1 MKVLSENNIIRNTV
15 LNVTASFLKQ
25 ESKIN
30 EKLDGVLEKK
40 FEKVEFNEAKYAELL
55 KFNILFYKTLARNT
69 EPLIG
74 KWIVDKYIPEI
85 DELEKDLEL
94 TTAKCRK
101 YVNKAMKEGLDSLK
115 ANDLN
120 SFLAYDKMELSER
133 RRRLEKDYKV
143 LNLYKD
149 LLNISLRKI
158 SLEKKECGDL
168 FLKNQADAKRELKRE
183 IIFCVNKILAS
194 NKDVVPNNVEE
205 NNEQDKVEIK
215 ATEIEDLQLGKD
227 NSENDMLL
235 NEIKNSKVK
244 HESKSNDIES
254 KFTDKLNSLNNES
267 ISQTIHNEYKKLC
280 GLEELHSVEGYGFG
294 KEIIKDFACATVV
307 LEFLKRRNRDLIEG
321 AMRLTIIGEFGP
333 ENFKEF
339 VDYVIKNKTEISEDT
354 WNKAQNLIK
363 DNYSELENHEIAS
376 KRTRRNKDID
386 IEEYIYMI
394 KNADKD
400 ICFRSSISIEDD
412 AEEGTKEEVDSNNQD
427 IGDVVE
433 DKDTTDKEYD
443 SNKEDIIEPENKKS
457 KKKAKLFGF
466 IKKDNEEAEQEEE
479 NLNDISPD
487 IILDKPVENHQVK
500 SEEIEQNELKEIKQ
514 EEPSQH
520 IEEERSV
527 KIEKPINNNLDE
539 KVSSNNESKLE
550 KESKNLEDKKAKEIK
565 EEKLENEKSVVI
577 PIKKKENSNKKSK
590 NSSKDKY
597 RENKK
602 EMKNYVSDKED
613 SLDDEEVVSKKSRL
627 KETII
632 AVVIV
637 VIVGVGYFITVG
649 NNKKNDKENIP
660 KSSTQQQANNKLTE
674 EEKKAQAEKEKKEA
688 EEKAKAEKEKKEAE
702 EKAKAEKEA
711 QEKAQAEKKAKEMEA
726 YKDGKGVYYTVYAGS
741 LKVEKTAK
749 ETAKEYEAKG
759 ISSTIIQENGYYKI
773 KIGDY
778 SQYGEAQEKCN
789 ELAKKSIDTYIAM
802 YDKYYDYK
810 LEELKESAPSLS
822 AEELKQKYE
831 DLRSELKNKSGY
843 REYVKHL
850 DKLYEEIVEG
860 A

>member
-1 MKVLSENNIIRNTV
+1 MSENNIIRNTV

-101 YVNKAMKEGLDSLK
+101 YVNKAMKDGLDSLK

-205 NNEQDKVEIK
+205 NNEQDRVEIK
-215 ATEIEDLQLGKD
+215 AAEIEDLQLGKD

-254 KFTDKLNSLNNES
+254 KFIDKLNSLNNES

-339 VDYVIKNKTEISEDT
+339 MDYVIKNKTEISEDT
-354 WNKAQNLIK
+354 WNKGHSLIK

-412 AEEGTKEEVDSNNQD
+412 AEEETKEEVDSNSQD

-433 DKDTTDKEYD
+433 DKDITDKESD

-466 IKKDNEEAEQEEE
+466 IKKDNEEVEQEEE
-479 NLNDISPD
+479 NLNDIFPD

-514 EEPSQH
+514 EETSQH

-550 KESKNLEDKKAKEIK
+550 KESKNLEDKKAKETKEEKEIK

-597 RENKK
+597 IENKK
-602 EMKNYVSDKED
+602 EINNYISSKED

-637 VIVGVGYFITVG
+637 AIVGVGYFITVG
-649 NNKKNDKENIP
+649 NNKKNDKEDIP

-674 EEKKAQAEKEKKEA
+674 EEKKAQ
-688 EEKAKAEKEKKEAE
+688 AEKEKKEAE

>member
-1 MKVLSENNIIRNTV
+1 
-15 LNVTASFLKQ
+15 
-25 ESKIN
+25 
-30 EKLDGVLEKK
+30 
-40 FEKVEFNEAKYAELL
+40 
-55 KFNILFYKTLARNT
+55 
-69 EPLIG
+69 
-74 KWIVDKYIPEI
+74 
-85 DELEKDLEL
+85 
-94 TTAKCRK
+94 
-101 YVNKAMKEGLDSLK
+101 
-115 ANDLN
+115 
-120 SFLAYDKMELSER
+120 
-133 RRRLEKDYKV
+133 
-143 LNLYKD
+143 
-149 LLNISLRKI
+149 
-158 SLEKKECGDL
+158 
-168 FLKNQADAKRELKRE
+168 
-183 IIFCVNKILAS
+183 
-194 NKDVVPNNVEE
+194 
-205 NNEQDKVEIK
+205 
-215 ATEIEDLQLGKD
+215 
-227 NSENDMLL
+227 
-235 NEIKNSKVK
+235 
-244 HESKSNDIES
+244 
-254 KFTDKLNSLNNES
+254 
-267 ISQTIHNEYKKLC
+267 LC
-280 GLEELHSVEGYGFG
+280 GLEELHSVEGYGFD

-354 WNKAQNLIK
+354 WNKAYNLIK
-363 DNYSELENHEIAS
+363 DDYSELENHEIAL
-376 KRTRRNKDID
+376 KRTRKNKDID

-412 AEEGTKEEVDSNNQD
+412 VEEETKEEVASNNQD
-427 IGDVVE
+427 IDNFVE
-433 DKDTTDKEYD
+433 DKDITDKEYD
-443 SNKEDIIEPENKKS
+443 SNKEDIIESENKKS

-466 IKKDNEEAEQEEE
+466 IKKDNEEVEQEEE
-479 NLNDISPD
+479 NLNGISSD
-487 IILDKPVENHQVK
+487 VILDEPIENNRVK

-539 KVSSNNESKLE
+539 KVSLNNESKLE
-550 KESKNLEDKKAKEIK
+550 KESRNLEDEKVK

-577 PIKKKENSNKKSK
+577 PINKKENSNKKSK
-590 NSSKDKY
+590 NSSKDKS
-597 RENKK
+597 REHRKDA
-602 EMKNYVSDKED
+602 KNYVSDKED
-613 SLDDEEVVSKKSRL
+613 SLDDEDVVSKKNRL

-649 NNKKNDKENIP
+649 NNKKNDKEDIP

-688 EEKAKAEKEKKEAE
+688 EEKAKAEKE
-702 EKAKAEKEA
+702 A

-726 YKDGKGVYYTVYAGS
+726 YKDGKGIYYTVYAGS

>member
-120 SFLAYDKMELSER
+120 SFLAYDKMELSEK

-194 NKDVVPNNVEE
+194 NKDVVSNNVEG
-205 NNEQDKVEIK
+205 NNEQDRLEIK

-244 HESKSNDIES
+244 HESKLSDVDS
-254 KFTDKLNSLNNES
+254 KFIDKLNSLNNES

-280 GLEELHSVEGYGFG
+280 GLEELHSVEGYGFD

-354 WNKAQNLIK
+354 WNKAYNLIK
-363 DNYSELENHEIAS
+363 DDYSELENHEIAL
-376 KRTRRNKDID
+376 KRTRKNKDID

-412 AEEGTKEEVDSNNQD
+412 VEEETKEEVASNNQD
-427 IGDVVE
+427 IDNFVE
-433 DKDTTDKEYD
+433 DKDITDKEYD
-443 SNKEDIIEPENKKS
+443 SNKEDIIESENKKS

-466 IKKDNEEAEQEEE
+466 IKKDNEEVEQEEE
-479 NLNDISPD
+479 NLNGISSD
-487 IILDKPVENHQVK
+487 VILDEPIENNRVK

-539 KVSSNNESKLE
+539 KVSLNNESKLE
-550 KESKNLEDKKAKEIK
+550 KESRNLEDEKVK

-577 PIKKKENSNKKSK
+577 PINKKENSNKKSK
-590 NSSKDKY
+590 NSSKDKS
-597 RENKK
+597 REHRKDA
-602 EMKNYVSDKED
+602 KNYVSDKED
-613 SLDDEEVVSKKSRL
+613 SLDDEDVVSKKNRL

-649 NNKKNDKENIP
+649 NNKKNDKEDIP

-674 EEKKAQAEKEKKEA
+674 EEKKAQAEK
-688 EEKAKAEKEKKEAE
+688 
-702 EKAKAEKEA
+702 
-711 QEKAQAEKKAKEMEA
+711 KAKEMEA
-726 YKDGKGVYYTVYAGS
+726 YKDGKGIYYTVYAGS

>member
-1 MKVLSENNIIRNTV
+1 MSENNIIRNTV

-30 EKLDGVLEKK
+30 EKLEGVLEKK

-101 YVNKAMKEGLDSLK
+101 YVNKAMKDGLDCLK
-115 ANDLN
+115 ANDLS
-120 SFLAYDKMELSER
+120 SFLAYDKMDLSER

-149 LLNISLRKI
+149 LLNITLRKI
-158 SLEKKECGDL
+158 SLEKKDCASL

-194 NKDVVPNNVEE
+194 SKEVVPKNIEE
-205 NNEQDKVEIK
+205 SSEQSSEDIK

-227 NSENDMLL
+227 NSENDVLL
-235 NEIKNSKVK
+235 NSVK
-244 HESKSNDIES
+244 KSELGKEPQINDVEA
-254 KFTDKLNSLNNES
+254 KFMDKLNSLNDES
-267 ISQTIHNEYKKLC
+267 ISQTVYNEYKKLC
-280 GLEELHSVEGYGFG
+280 GLEELPYVEGYGFG
-294 KEIIKDFACATVV
+294 REVIKDFVCATVA

-321 AMRLTIIGEFGP
+321 AMRLTIIGEFGA

-339 VDYVIKNKTEISEDT
+339 IDYVIKNKTEISENV
-354 WNKAQNLIK
+354 WEEAHVVLK
-363 DNYSELENHEIAS
+363 DKSSELENHDIVS
-376 KRTRRNKDID
+376 KRARKNKDID

-400 ICFRSSISIEDD
+400 VCFRSSISIEED
-412 AEEGTKEEVDSNNQD
+412 TKEEDAKE
-427 IGDVVE
+427 DVINKNDNIENVLE
-433 DKDTTDKEYD
+433 
-443 SNKEDIIEPENKKS
+443 NKENIEKEHDVNEEEIIESENKKS
-457 KKKAKLFGF
+457 RKKDKLFGF
-466 IKKDNEEAEQEEE
+466 MKKESKKEDVVEVTEKEEISLGNTSDAVTDEPNEFIKDNIE
-479 NLNDISPD
+479 NL
-487 IILDKPVENHQVK
+487 
-500 SEEIEQNELKEIKQ
+500 EEVNQSL
-514 EEPSQH
+514 
-520 IEEERSV
+520 EEERSI
-527 KIEKPINNNLDE
+527 KIEKPINNNELD
-539 KVSSNNESKLE
+539 KKLSASNEPKSE
-550 KESKNLEDKKAKEIK
+550 KESKGLGDEISKEA
-565 EEKLENEKSVVI
+565 EEKKVESEKSVVI
-577 PIKKKENSNKKSK
+577 PINKKEKNSKKSK
-590 NSSKDKY
+590 HSPKSNSK
-597 RENKK
+597 EKK
-602 EMKNYVSDKED
+602 TEIKNYESNEED
-613 SLDDEEVVSKKSRL
+613 FIDDEEVGSKKSRL

-632 AVVIV
+632 AIVIV
-637 VIVGVGYFITVG
+637 AIVGVGYFITVG
-649 NNKKNDKENIP
+649 NNKKNDKDSTP
-660 KSSTQQQANNKLTE
+660 QKASTQQQANNKQTE
-674 EEKKAQAEKEKKEA
+674 EEK
-688 EEKAKAEKEKKEAE
+688 KAKAEKEKKEAE
-702 EKAKAEKEA
+702 DKAKAEEKE
-711 QEKAQAEKKAKEMEA
+711 KAEKKAKEMEA

-741 LKVEKTAK
+741 LKVEATAK

-759 ISSTIIQENGYYKI
+759 ISSTIVQENGYYKV

-778 SQYGEAQEKCN
+778 SEYGEAQEKCN

-810 LEELKESAPSLS
+810 LEDLKESAPSLS
-822 AEELKQKYE
+822 AEELRQKYE
-831 DLRSELKNKSGY
+831 DLRSELRNKSGY

>member
-101 YVNKAMKEGLDSLK
+101 YVNKAMKDGLDSLK

-205 NNEQDKVEIK
+205 NNEQDRVEIK
-215 ATEIEDLQLGKD
+215 AAEIEDLQLGKD

-254 KFTDKLNSLNNES
+254 KFIDKLNSLNNES

-339 VDYVIKNKTEISEDT
+339 MDYVIKNKTEISEDT
-354 WNKAQNLIK
+354 WNKGHSLIK

-412 AEEGTKEEVDSNNQD
+412 AEEETKEEVDSNSQD

-433 DKDTTDKEYD
+433 DKDITDKEYD

-466 IKKDNEEAEQEEE
+466 IKKDNEEVEQEEE

-514 EEPSQH
+514 EETSQH

-550 KESKNLEDKKAKEIK
+550 KESKNLEDKKAKETKEEKEIK

-577 PIKKKENSNKKSK
+577 PIKKKSK

-597 RENKK
+597 IENKK
-602 EMKNYVSDKED
+602 EINNYISDKED

-637 VIVGVGYFITVG
+637 AIVGVGYFITVG
-649 NNKKNDKENIP
+649 NNKKNDKEDIP

-674 EEKKAQAEKEKKEA
+674 EEKKAQ
-688 EEKAKAEKEKKEAE
+688 AEKEKKEAE

>member
-101 YVNKAMKEGLDSLK
+101 YVNKAMKDGLDSLK

-205 NNEQDKVEIK
+205 NNEQDRVEIK
-215 ATEIEDLQLGKD
+215 AAEIEDLQLGKD

-254 KFTDKLNSLNNES
+254 KFIDKLNSLNNES

-339 VDYVIKNKTEISEDT
+339 MDYVIKNKTEISEDT
-354 WNKAQNLIK
+354 WNKGHSLIK

-412 AEEGTKEEVDSNNQD
+412 AEEETKEEVDSNSQD

-433 DKDTTDKEYD
+433 DKDITDKEYD

-466 IKKDNEEAEQEEE
+466 IKKDNEEVEQEEE
-479 NLNDISPD
+479 NLNDIFPD

-514 EEPSQH
+514 EETSQH

-550 KESKNLEDKKAKEIK
+550 KESKNLEDKKAKETKEIK

-597 RENKK
+597 IENKK
-602 EMKNYVSDKED
+602 EINNYISSKED

-637 VIVGVGYFITVG
+637 AIVGVGYFITVG
-649 NNKKNDKENIP
+649 NNKKNDKEDIP

-674 EEKKAQAEKEKKEA
+674 EEKKAQ
-688 EEKAKAEKEKKEAE
+688 AEKEKKEAE

>member
-1 MKVLSENNIIRNTV
+1 MSENNIIRNTV

-120 SFLAYDKMELSER
+120 SFLAYDKMELSEK

-194 NKDVVPNNVEE
+194 NKDVVSNNVEG
-205 NNEQDKVEIK
+205 NNEQDRLEIK

-244 HESKSNDIES
+244 HESKLSDVDS
-254 KFTDKLNSLNNES
+254 KFIDKLNSLNNES

-280 GLEELHSVEGYGFG
+280 GLEELHSVEGYGFD

-354 WNKAQNLIK
+354 WNKAYNLIK
-363 DNYSELENHEIAS
+363 DDYSELENHEIAL
-376 KRTRRNKDID
+376 KRTRKNKDID

-412 AEEGTKEEVDSNNQD
+412 VEEETKEEVASNNQD
-427 IGDVVE
+427 IDNFVE
-433 DKDTTDKEYD
+433 DKDITDKEYD
-443 SNKEDIIEPENKKS
+443 SNKEDIIKSENKKS

-466 IKKDNEEAEQEEE
+466 IKKDNEEVEQEEE
-479 NLNDISPD
+479 NLNGISSD
-487 IILDKPVENHQVK
+487 VILDEPIENNRVK

-539 KVSSNNESKLE
+539 KVSLNNESKLE
-550 KESKNLEDKKAKEIK
+550 KESRNLEDEKVK

-577 PIKKKENSNKKSK
+577 PINKKENSNKKSK
-590 NSSKDKY
+590 NSSKDKS
-597 RENKK
+597 REHRKDA
-602 EMKNYVSDKED
+602 KNYVSDKED
-613 SLDDEEVVSKKSRL
+613 SLDDEDLVSKKNRL

-649 NNKKNDKENIP
+649 NNKKNDKEDIP

-688 EEKAKAEKEKKEAE
+688 EEKAKAEKE
-702 EKAKAEKEA
+702 A

-726 YKDGKGVYYTVYAGS
+726 YKDGKGIYYTVYAGS

>member
-1 MKVLSENNIIRNTV
+1 MSENNIIRNTV

-120 SFLAYDKMELSER
+120 SFLAYDKMELSEK

-194 NKDVVPNNVEE
+194 NKDVVSNNVEG
-205 NNEQDKVEIK
+205 NNEQDRLEIK

-244 HESKSNDIES
+244 HESKLSDVDS
-254 KFTDKLNSLNNES
+254 KFIDKLNSLNNES

-280 GLEELHSVEGYGFG
+280 GLEELHSVEGYGFD

-354 WNKAQNLIK
+354 WNKAYNLIK
-363 DNYSELENHEIAS
+363 DDYSELENHEIAL
-376 KRTRRNKDID
+376 KRTRKNKDID

-412 AEEGTKEEVDSNNQD
+412 VEEETKEEVASNNQD
-427 IGDVVE
+427 IDNFVE
-433 DKDTTDKEYD
+433 DKDITDKEYD
-443 SNKEDIIEPENKKS
+443 SNKEDIIESENKKS

-466 IKKDNEEAEQEEE
+466 IKKDNEEVEQEEE
-479 NLNDISPD
+479 NLNGISSD
-487 IILDKPVENHQVK
+487 VILDEPIENNRVK

-539 KVSSNNESKLE
+539 KVSLNNESKLE
-550 KESKNLEDKKAKEIK
+550 KESRNLEDEKVK

-577 PIKKKENSNKKSK
+577 PINKKENSNKKSK
-590 NSSKDKY
+590 NSSKDKS
-597 RENKK
+597 REHRKDA
-602 EMKNYVSDKED
+602 KNYVSDKED
-613 SLDDEEVVSKKSRL
+613 SLDDEDVVSKKNRL

-649 NNKKNDKENIP
+649 NNKKNDKEDIP

-674 EEKKAQAEKEKKEA
+674 EEKKHKLKKR
-688 EEKAKAEKEKKEAE
+688 KK
-702 EKAKAEKEA
+702 K
-711 QEKAQAEKKAKEMEA
+711 QKKKQKLKKRLKKKHKLKRKQRKWKHIKMV
-726 YKDGKGVYYTVYAGS
+726 KVYITLFMQVHLKLKKQQKKQQKNMR
-741 LKVEKTAK
+741 LKVFL
-749 ETAKEYEAKG
+749 
-759 ISSTIIQENGYYKI
+759 Q
-773 KIGDY
+773 
-778 SQYGEAQEKCN
+778 Q
-789 ELAKKSIDTYIAM
+789 
-802 YDKYYDYK
+802 
-810 LEELKESAPSLS
+810 
-822 AEELKQKYE
+822 
-831 DLRSELKNKSGY
+831 
-843 REYVKHL
+843 
-850 DKLYEEIVEG
+850 
-860 A
+860 

>member
-120 SFLAYDKMELSER
+120 SFLAYDKMELSEK

-194 NKDVVPNNVEE
+194 NKDVVSNNVEG
-205 NNEQDKVEIK
+205 NNEQDRLEIK

-244 HESKSNDIES
+244 HESKLSDVDS
-254 KFTDKLNSLNNES
+254 KFIDKLNSLNNES

-280 GLEELHSVEGYGFG
+280 GLEELHSVEGYGFD

-354 WNKAQNLIK
+354 WNKAYNLIK
-363 DNYSELENHEIAS
+363 DDYSELENHEIAL
-376 KRTRRNKDID
+376 KRTRKNKDID

-412 AEEGTKEEVDSNNQD
+412 VEEETKEEVASNNQD
-427 IGDVVE
+427 IDNFVE
-433 DKDTTDKEYD
+433 V
-443 SNKEDIIEPENKKS
+443 EDIIESEN

-466 IKKDNEEAEQEEE
+466 IKKDNEEVEQEEE
-479 NLNDISPD
+479 NLNGISSD
-487 IILDKPVENHQVK
+487 VILDEPIENNRVK

-539 KVSSNNESKLE
+539 KVSLNNESKLE
-550 KESKNLEDKKAKEIK
+550 KESRNLEDEKVK

-577 PIKKKENSNKKSK
+577 PINKKENSNKKSK
-590 NSSKDKY
+590 NSSKDKS
-597 RENKK
+597 REHRKDA
-602 EMKNYVSDKED
+602 KNYVSDKED
-613 SLDDEEVVSKKSRL
+613 SLDDEDVVSKKNRL

-649 NNKKNDKENIP
+649 NNKKNDKEDIP

-688 EEKAKAEKEKKEAE
+688 EEKAKAEKE
-702 EKAKAEKEA
+702 A

-726 YKDGKGVYYTVYAGS
+726 YKDGKGIYYTVYAGS

>member
-1 MKVLSENNIIRNTV
+1 MSENNIIRNTV

-30 EKLDGVLEKK
+30 EKLDAVLEKK

-158 SLEKKECGDL
+158 SLEKKECGNL

-194 NKDVVPNNVEE
+194 NKDVVPKSVEE
-205 NNEQDKVEIK
+205 NNEQDRVEIK

-227 NSENDMLL
+227 NSENDVLL
-235 NEIKNSKVK
+235 SEVKNSKVEQ
-244 HESKSNDIES
+244 ESKTNDIES
-254 KFTDKLNSLNNES
+254 KFMDKLNSLNNEI

-294 KEIIKDFACATVV
+294 KEVIKDFACATVA

-321 AMRLTIIGEFGP
+321 AMRLTIIGEFGA

-354 WNKAQNLIK
+354 WNEAHNLIK
-363 DNYSELENHEIAS
+363 DNHNELENHEIAS

-412 AEEGTKEEVDSNNQD
+412 VEEETNKETTSHNEN

-433 DKDTTDKEYD
+433 DKDNTDKEYNI
-443 SNKEDIIEPENKKS
+443 NKEDIIESENKKS

-466 IKKDNEEAEQEEE
+466 IKKDNLE
-479 NLNDISPD
+479 
-487 IILDKPVENHQVK
+487 
-500 SEEIEQNELKEIKQ
+500 EEIEQEENNLNNISSDVILDKTIENNQEELEEIKQ
-514 EEPSQH
+514 EEVKEVNQK

-527 KIEKPINNNLDE
+527 KIEKTINNDLDE
-539 KVSSNNESKLE
+539 KVFLDSELKPE
-550 KESKNLEDKKAKEIK
+550 KESKNLKEEIVKETK
-565 EEKLENEKSVVI
+565 EEKLKNEKSVVI
-577 PIKKKENSNKKSK
+577 PINKKEKGNKKSK
-590 NSSKDKY
+590 HSSKDKSKE
-597 RENKK
+597 RKT
-602 EMKNYVSDKED
+602 EMKNYVLDK
-613 SLDDEEVVSKKSRL
+613 DDYIDDDEVVSKKSRL

-637 VIVGVGYFITVG
+637 AIVGVGYFITVG
-649 NNKKNDKENIP
+649 NNKKNDKDVVP
-660 KSSTQQQANNKLTE
+660 KTSTQQQANNKLTE
-674 EEKKAQAEKEKKEA
+674 E
-688 EEKAKAEKEKKEAE
+688 EKKEAE

-711 QEKAQAEKKAKEMEA
+711 QEKEKAEKKAKEMEA

-759 ISSTIIQENGYYKI
+759 ISSTIIQENEYYKI

-778 SQYGEAQEKCN
+778 SQYEEAQEKCN

-810 LEELKESAPSLS
+810 LEELKESSSSLS

-843 REYVKHL
+843 REYVRHL

>member
-1 MKVLSENNIIRNTV
+1 MSENNIIRNTV

-120 SFLAYDKMELSER
+120 SFLAYDKMELSEK

-194 NKDVVPNNVEE
+194 NKDVVSNNVEG
-205 NNEQDKVEIK
+205 NNEQDRLEIK

-244 HESKSNDIES
+244 HESKLSDVDS
-254 KFTDKLNSLNNES
+254 KFIDKLNSLNNES

-280 GLEELHSVEGYGFG
+280 GLEELHSVEGYGFD

-354 WNKAQNLIK
+354 WNKAYNLIK
-363 DNYSELENHEIAS
+363 DDYSELENHEIAL
-376 KRTRRNKDID
+376 KRTRKNKDID

-412 AEEGTKEEVDSNNQD
+412 VEEETKEEVASNNQD
-427 IGDVVE
+427 IDNFVE
-433 DKDTTDKEYD
+433 DKDITDKEYD
-443 SNKEDIIEPENKKS
+443 SNKEDIIESENKKS

-466 IKKDNEEAEQEEE
+466 IKKDNEEVEQEEE
-479 NLNDISPD
+479 NLNGISSD
-487 IILDKPVENHQVK
+487 VILDEPIENNRVK

-539 KVSSNNESKLE
+539 KVSLNNESKLE
-550 KESKNLEDKKAKEIK
+550 KESRNLEDEKVK

-577 PIKKKENSNKKSK
+577 PINKKENSNKKSK
-590 NSSKDKY
+590 NSSKDKS
-597 RENKK
+597 REHRKDA
-602 EMKNYVSDKED
+602 KNYVSDKED
-613 SLDDEEVVSKKSRL
+613 SLDDEDVVSKKNRL

-649 NNKKNDKENIP
+649 NNKKNDKEDIP

-688 EEKAKAEKEKKEAE
+688 EEKAQ
-702 EKAKAEKEA
+702 AEKEA

-726 YKDGKGVYYTVYAGS
+726 YKDGKGIYYTVYAGS

>member
-1 MKVLSENNIIRNTV
+1 MSENNIIRNTV

-120 SFLAYDKMELSER
+120 SFLAYDKMELSEK

-194 NKDVVPNNVEE
+194 NKDVVSNNVEG
-205 NNEQDKVEIK
+205 NNEQDRLEIK

-244 HESKSNDIES
+244 HESKLSDVDS
-254 KFTDKLNSLNNES
+254 KFIDKLNSLNNES

-280 GLEELHSVEGYGFG
+280 GLEELHSVEGYGFD

-354 WNKAQNLIK
+354 WNKAYNLIK
-363 DNYSELENHEIAS
+363 DDYSELENHEIAL
-376 KRTRRNKDID
+376 KRTRKNKDID

-412 AEEGTKEEVDSNNQD
+412 VEEETKEEVASNNQD
-427 IGDVVE
+427 IDNFVE
-433 DKDTTDKEYD
+433 DKDITDKEYD
-443 SNKEDIIEPENKKS
+443 SNKEDIIESENKKS

-466 IKKDNEEAEQEEE
+466 IKKDNEEVEQEEE
-479 NLNDISPD
+479 NLNGISSD
-487 IILDKPVENHQVK
+487 VILDEPIENNRVK

-539 KVSSNNESKLE
+539 KVSLNNESKLE
-550 KESKNLEDKKAKEIK
+550 KESRNLEDEKVK

-577 PIKKKENSNKKSK
+577 PINKKENSNKKSK
-590 NSSKDKY
+590 NSSKDKS
-597 RENKK
+597 REHRKDA
-602 EMKNYVSDKED
+602 KNYVSDKED
-613 SLDDEEVVSKKSRL
+613 SLDDEDVVSKKNRL

-649 NNKKNDKENIP
+649 NNKKNDKEDIP

-688 EEKAKAEKEKKEAE
+688 EEKAKAEKE
-702 EKAKAEKEA
+702 A

-726 YKDGKGVYYTVYAGS
+726 YKDGKGIYYTVYAGS
-741 LKVEKTAK
+741 LKVEK
-749 ETAKEYEAKG
+749 TAKEYEAKG

>member
-1 MKVLSENNIIRNTV
+1 MSENNIIRNTV

-30 EKLDGVLEKK
+30 EKLEGVLEKK

-101 YVNKAMKEGLDSLK
+101 YVNKAMKDGLDCLK
-115 ANDLN
+115 ANDLS
-120 SFLAYDKMELSER
+120 SFLAYDKMDLSER

-149 LLNISLRKI
+149 LLNITLRKI
-158 SLEKKECGDL
+158 SLEKKDCASL

-194 NKDVVPNNVEE
+194 SKEVVPKNIEE
-205 NNEQDKVEIK
+205 SSEQSSEDIK

-227 NSENDMLL
+227 NSENDVLL
-235 NEIKNSKVK
+235 NSVK
-244 HESKSNDIES
+244 KSELGKEPQINDVEA
-254 KFTDKLNSLNNES
+254 KFMDKLNSLNDES
-267 ISQTIHNEYKKLC
+267 ISQTVYNEYKKLC
-280 GLEELHSVEGYGFG
+280 GLEELPYVEGYGFG
-294 KEIIKDFACATVV
+294 REVIKDFVCATVA

-321 AMRLTIIGEFGP
+321 AMRLTIIGEFGA

-339 VDYVIKNKTEISEDT
+339 IDYVIKNKTEISENV
-354 WNKAQNLIK
+354 WEEAHVVLK
-363 DNYSELENHEIAS
+363 DKSSELENHDIVS
-376 KRTRRNKDID
+376 KRARKNKDID

-400 ICFRSSISIEDD
+400 VCFRSSISIEED
-412 AEEGTKEEVDSNNQD
+412 TKEEDAKE
-427 IGDVVE
+427 DVINKNDNIENVLE
-433 DKDTTDKEYD
+433 
-443 SNKEDIIEPENKKS
+443 NKENIEKEHDVNEEEIIESENKKS
-457 KKKAKLFGF
+457 RKKDKLFGF
-466 IKKDNEEAEQEEE
+466 MKKESKKEDVVEVTEKEEISLGNTSDAVTDEPNESIKDNIE
-479 NLNDISPD
+479 NL
-487 IILDKPVENHQVK
+487 
-500 SEEIEQNELKEIKQ
+500 
-514 EEPSQH
+514 
-520 IEEERSV
+520 EEERSI
-527 KIEKPINNNLDE
+527 KIEKPVNNNELD
-539 KVSSNNESKLE
+539 KKLSASNEPKSE
-550 KESKNLEDKKAKEIK
+550 KESKGLGDEISKEA
-565 EEKLENEKSVVI
+565 EEKKVESEKSVVI
-577 PIKKKENSNKKSK
+577 PINKKEKNSKKSK
-590 NSSKDKY
+590 HSPKSNSK
-597 RENKK
+597 EKK
-602 EMKNYVSDKED
+602 TEIKNYESNEED
-613 SLDDEEVVSKKSRL
+613 FIDDEEVGSKKSRL

-632 AVVIV
+632 AIVIV
-637 VIVGVGYFITVG
+637 AIVGVGYFITVG
-649 NNKKNDKENIP
+649 NNKKNDKDNTPP
-660 KSSTQQQANNKLTE
+660 KASTQQQANNKQTE
-674 EEKKAQAEKEKKEA
+674 EEK
-688 EEKAKAEKEKKEAE
+688 KAKAEKEKKEAE
-702 EKAKAEKEA
+702 EKAKAEEKE
-711 QEKAQAEKKAKEMEA
+711 KAEKKAKEMEA

-741 LKVEKTAK
+741 LKVEATAK

-759 ISSTIIQENGYYKI
+759 ISSTIVQENGYYKV

-778 SQYGEAQEKCN
+778 SEYGEAQEKCN

-810 LEELKESAPSLS
+810 LEDLKESAPSLS
-822 AEELKQKYE
+822 AEELRQKYE
-831 DLRSELKNKSGY
+831 DLRSELRNKSGY

>member
-120 SFLAYDKMELSER
+120 SFLAYDKMELSEK

-194 NKDVVPNNVEE
+194 NKDVVSNNVEG
-205 NNEQDKVEIK
+205 NNEQDRLEIK

-244 HESKSNDIES
+244 HESKLSDVDS
-254 KFTDKLNSLNNES
+254 KFIDKLNSLNNES

-280 GLEELHSVEGYGFG
+280 GLEELHSVEGYGFD

-354 WNKAQNLIK
+354 WNKAYNLIK
-363 DNYSELENHEIAS
+363 DDYSELENHEIAL
-376 KRTRRNKDID
+376 KRTRKNKDID

-412 AEEGTKEEVDSNNQD
+412 VEEETKEEVASNNQD
-427 IGDVVE
+427 IDNFVE
-433 DKDTTDKEYD
+433 DKDITDKEYD
-443 SNKEDIIEPENKKS
+443 SNKEDIIESENKKS

-466 IKKDNEEAEQEEE
+466 IKKDNEEVEQEEE
-479 NLNDISPD
+479 NLNGISSD
-487 IILDKPVENHQVK
+487 VILDEPIENNRVK

-539 KVSSNNESKLE
+539 KVSLNNESKLE
-550 KESKNLEDKKAKEIK
+550 KESRNLEDEKVK

-577 PIKKKENSNKKSK
+577 PINKKENSNKKSK
-590 NSSKDKY
+590 NSSKDKS
-597 RENKK
+597 REHRKDA
-602 EMKNYVSDKED
+602 KNYVSDKED
-613 SLDDEEVVSKKSRL
+613 SLDDEDVVSKKNRL

-649 NNKKNDKENIP
+649 NNKKNDKEDIP

-688 EEKAKAEKEKKEAE
+688 E
-702 EKAKAEKEA
+702 
-711 QEKAQAEKKAKEMEA
+711 
-726 YKDGKGVYYTVYAGS
+726 
-741 LKVEKTAK
+741 
-749 ETAKEYEAKG
+749 
-759 ISSTIIQENGYYKI
+759 
-773 KIGDY
+773 
-778 SQYGEAQEKCN
+778 
-789 ELAKKSIDTYIAM
+789 
-802 YDKYYDYK
+802 
-810 LEELKESAPSLS
+810 
-822 AEELKQKYE
+822 
-831 DLRSELKNKSGY
+831 
-843 REYVKHL
+843 
-850 DKLYEEIVEG
+850 
-860 A
+860 

>member
-30 EKLDGVLEKK
+30 EKLEGVLEKK

-101 YVNKAMKEGLDSLK
+101 YVNKAMKDGLDCLK
-115 ANDLN
+115 ANDLS
-120 SFLAYDKMELSER
+120 SFLAYDKMDLSER

-149 LLNISLRKI
+149 LLNITLRKI
-158 SLEKKECGDL
+158 SLEKKDCASL

-194 NKDVVPNNVEE
+194 SKEVVPKNIEE
-205 NNEQDKVEIK
+205 SSEQSSEDIK

-227 NSENDMLL
+227 NSENDVLL
-235 NEIKNSKVK
+235 NSVK
-244 HESKSNDIES
+244 KSELGKEPQINDVEA
-254 KFTDKLNSLNNES
+254 KFMDKLNSLNDES
-267 ISQTIHNEYKKLC
+267 ISQTVYNEYKKLC
-280 GLEELHSVEGYGFG
+280 GLEELPYVEGYGFG
-294 KEIIKDFACATVV
+294 REVIKDFVCATVA

-321 AMRLTIIGEFGP
+321 AMRLTIIGEFGA

-339 VDYVIKNKTEISEDT
+339 IDYVIKNKTEISENV
-354 WNKAQNLIK
+354 WEEAHVVLK
-363 DNYSELENHEIAS
+363 DKSSELENHDIVS
-376 KRTRRNKDID
+376 KRARKNKDID

-400 ICFRSSISIEDD
+400 VCFRSSISIEED
-412 AEEGTKEEVDSNNQD
+412 TKEEDAKE
-427 IGDVVE
+427 DVINKNDNIENVLE
-433 DKDTTDKEYD
+433 
-443 SNKEDIIEPENKKS
+443 NKENIEKEHDVNEEEIIESENKKS
-457 KKKAKLFGF
+457 RKKDKLFGF
-466 IKKDNEEAEQEEE
+466 MKKESKKEDVVEVTEKEEISLGNTSDAVTDEPNEFIKDNIE
-479 NLNDISPD
+479 NL
-487 IILDKPVENHQVK
+487 
-500 SEEIEQNELKEIKQ
+500 EEVNQSL
-514 EEPSQH
+514 
-520 IEEERSV
+520 EEERSI
-527 KIEKPINNNLDE
+527 KIEKPINNNELD
-539 KVSSNNESKLE
+539 KKLSASNEPKSE
-550 KESKNLEDKKAKEIK
+550 KESKGLGDEISKEA
-565 EEKLENEKSVVI
+565 EEKKVESEKSVVI
-577 PIKKKENSNKKSK
+577 PINKKEKNSKKSK
-590 NSSKDKY
+590 HSPKSNSK
-597 RENKK
+597 EKK
-602 EMKNYVSDKED
+602 TEIKNYESNEED
-613 SLDDEEVVSKKSRL
+613 FIDDEEVGSKKSRL

-632 AVVIV
+632 AIVIV
-637 VIVGVGYFITVG
+637 AIVGVGYFITVG
-649 NNKKNDKENIP
+649 NNKKNDKDSTP
-660 KSSTQQQANNKLTE
+660 QKASTQQQANNKQTE
-674 EEKKAQAEKEKKEA
+674 EEKKAKAEKEK
-688 EEKAKAEKEKKEAE
+688 KAKAEKEKKEAE
-702 EKAKAEKEA
+702 DKAKAEEKE
-711 QEKAQAEKKAKEMEA
+711 KAEKKAKEMEA

-741 LKVEKTAK
+741 LKVEATAK

-759 ISSTIIQENGYYKI
+759 ISSTIVQENGYYKV

-778 SQYGEAQEKCN
+778 SEYGEAQEKCN

-810 LEELKESAPSLS
+810 LEDLKESAPSLS
-822 AEELKQKYE
+822 AEELRQKYE
-831 DLRSELKNKSGY
+831 DLRSELRNKSGY

>member
-30 EKLDGVLEKK
+30 EKLEGVLEKK

-101 YVNKAMKEGLDSLK
+101 YVNKAMKDGLDCLK
-115 ANDLN
+115 ANDLS
-120 SFLAYDKMELSER
+120 SFLAYDKMDLSER

-149 LLNISLRKI
+149 LLNITLRKI
-158 SLEKKECGDL
+158 SLEKKDCASL

-194 NKDVVPNNVEE
+194 SKEVVPKNIEE
-205 NNEQDKVEIK
+205 SSEQSSEDIK

-227 NSENDMLL
+227 NSENDVLL
-235 NEIKNSKVK
+235 NSVK
-244 HESKSNDIES
+244 KSELGKEPQINDVEA
-254 KFTDKLNSLNNES
+254 KFMDKLNSLNDES
-267 ISQTIHNEYKKLC
+267 ISQTVYNEYKKLC
-280 GLEELHSVEGYGFG
+280 GLEELPYVEGYGFG
-294 KEIIKDFACATVV
+294 REVIKDFVCATVA

-321 AMRLTIIGEFGP
+321 AMRLTIIGEFGA

-339 VDYVIKNKTEISEDT
+339 IDYVIKNKTEISEDV
-354 WNKAQNLIK
+354 WEEAHVVLK
-363 DNYSELENHEIAS
+363 DKSSELENHDIVS
-376 KRTRRNKDID
+376 KRTRKNKDID

-400 ICFRSSISIEDD
+400 VCFRSSISIEED
-412 AEEGTKEEVDSNNQD
+412 TKEEDAKE
-427 IGDVVE
+427 DVINKNDNIENVLE
-433 DKDTTDKEYD
+433 
-443 SNKEDIIEPENKKS
+443 NKENIEKEHDVNEEEIIESENKKS
-457 KKKAKLFGF
+457 RKKDKLFGF
-466 IKKDNEEAEQEEE
+466 MKKESKKEEVVEVTEKEEISLGNTSDAVTDEPNESIKDNIE
-479 NLNDISPD
+479 NL
-487 IILDKPVENHQVK
+487 
-500 SEEIEQNELKEIKQ
+500 EEVNQSL
-514 EEPSQH
+514 
-520 IEEERSV
+520 EEERNI
-527 KIEKPINNNLDE
+527 KIEKPINNNELD
-539 KVSSNNESKLE
+539 KKLSASNEPKSE
-550 KESKNLEDKKAKEIK
+550 KESKGLGDEISKEA
-565 EEKLENEKSVVI
+565 EEKKVESEKSVVI
-577 PIKKKENSNKKSK
+577 PINKKEKNSKKSK
-590 NSSKDKY
+590 HSPKSNSK
-597 RENKK
+597 EKK
-602 EMKNYVSDKED
+602 TEIKNYESNEED
-613 SLDDEEVVSKKSRL
+613 FIDDEEVGSKKSRL

-632 AVVIV
+632 AIVIV
-637 VIVGVGYFITVG
+637 AIVGVGYFITVG
-649 NNKKNDKENIP
+649 NNKKNDKDNTPP
-660 KSSTQQQANNKLTE
+660 KASTQQQANNKQTE
-674 EEKKAQAEKEKKEA
+674 EEK
-688 EEKAKAEKEKKEAE
+688 KAKAEKEKKEAE
-702 EKAKAEKEA
+702 EKAKAEEKE
-711 QEKAQAEKKAKEMEA
+711 KAEKKAKEMEA

-741 LKVEKTAK
+741 LKVEATAK

-759 ISSTIIQENGYYKI
+759 ISSTIVQENGYYKV

-778 SQYGEAQEKCN
+778 SEYGEAQEKCN

-810 LEELKESAPSLS
+810 LEDLKESAPSLS
-822 AEELKQKYE
+822 AEELRQKYE
-831 DLRSELKNKSGY
+831 DLRSELRNKSGY

>member
-101 YVNKAMKEGLDSLK
+101 YVNKAMKDGLDSLK

-205 NNEQDKVEIK
+205 NNEQDRVEIK
-215 ATEIEDLQLGKD
+215 AAEIEDLQLGKD

-254 KFTDKLNSLNNES
+254 KFIDKLNSLNNES

-339 VDYVIKNKTEISEDT
+339 MDYVIKNKTEISEDT
-354 WNKAQNLIK
+354 WNKGHSLIK

-412 AEEGTKEEVDSNNQD
+412 AEEETKEEVDSNSQD

-433 DKDTTDKEYD
+433 DKDITDKEYD

-466 IKKDNEEAEQEEE
+466 IKKDNEEVEQEEE

-514 EEPSQH
+514 EETSQH

-550 KESKNLEDKKAKEIK
+550 KESKNLEDKKAKETKEEKEIK

-577 PIKKKENSNKKSK
+577 PITKKENSNKKSK

-597 RENKK
+597 IENKK
-602 EMKNYVSDKED
+602 EINNYISSKED

-637 VIVGVGYFITVG
+637 AIVGVGYFITVG
-649 NNKKNDKENIP
+649 NNKKNDKEDIP

-674 EEKKAQAEKEKKEA
+674 EEKKAQ
-688 EEKAKAEKEKKEAE
+688 AEKEKKEAE

>member
-1 MKVLSENNIIRNTV
+1 M
-15 LNVTASFLKQ
+15 
-25 ESKIN
+25 
-30 EKLDGVLEKK
+30 
-40 FEKVEFNEAKYAELL
+40 
-55 KFNILFYKTLARNT
+55 
-69 EPLIG
+69 
-74 KWIVDKYIPEI
+74 
-85 DELEKDLEL
+85 
-94 TTAKCRK
+94 
-101 YVNKAMKEGLDSLK
+101 
-115 ANDLN
+115 
-120 SFLAYDKMELSER
+120 
-133 RRRLEKDYKV
+133 
-143 LNLYKD
+143 
-149 LLNISLRKI
+149 
-158 SLEKKECGDL
+158 
-168 FLKNQADAKRELKRE
+168 
-183 IIFCVNKILAS
+183 AS
-194 NKDVVPNNVEE
+194 NKDVVSNNVEG
-205 NNEQDKVEIK
+205 NNEQDRLEIK

-244 HESKSNDIES
+244 HESKLSDVDS
-254 KFTDKLNSLNNES
+254 KFIDKLNSLNNES

-280 GLEELHSVEGYGFG
+280 GLEELHSVEGYGFD

-354 WNKAQNLIK
+354 WNKAYNLIK
-363 DNYSELENHEIAS
+363 DDYSELENHEIAL
-376 KRTRRNKDID
+376 KRTRKNKDID

-412 AEEGTKEEVDSNNQD
+412 VEEETKEEVASNNQD
-427 IGDVVE
+427 IDNFVE
-433 DKDTTDKEYD
+433 DKDITDKEYD
-443 SNKEDIIEPENKKS
+443 SNKEDIIESENKKS

-466 IKKDNEEAEQEEE
+466 IKKDNEEVEQEEE
-479 NLNDISPD
+479 NLNGISSD
-487 IILDKPVENHQVK
+487 VILDEPIENNRVK

-539 KVSSNNESKLE
+539 KVSLNNESKLE
-550 KESKNLEDKKAKEIK
+550 KESRNLEDEKVK

-577 PIKKKENSNKKSK
+577 PINKKENSNKKSK
-590 NSSKDKY
+590 NSSKDKS
-597 RENKK
+597 REHRKDA
-602 EMKNYVSDKED
+602 KNYVSDKED
-613 SLDDEEVVSKKSRL
+613 SLDDEDVVSKKNRL

-649 NNKKNDKENIP
+649 NNKKNDKEDIP

-688 EEKAKAEKEKKEAE
+688 EEKAKAEKE
-702 EKAKAEKEA
+702 A

-726 YKDGKGVYYTVYAGS
+726 YKDGKGIYYTVYAGS

>member
-1 MKVLSENNIIRNTV
+1 MSENNIIRNTV

-101 YVNKAMKEGLDSLK
+101 YVNKAMKDGLDSLK

-205 NNEQDKVEIK
+205 NNEQDRVEIK
-215 ATEIEDLQLGKD
+215 AAEIEDLQLGKD

-254 KFTDKLNSLNNES
+254 KFIDKLNSLNNES

-339 VDYVIKNKTEISEDT
+339 MDYVIKNKTEISEDT
-354 WNKAQNLIK
+354 WNKGHSLIK

-412 AEEGTKEEVDSNNQD
+412 AEEETKEEVDSNSQD

-433 DKDTTDKEYD
+433 DKDITDKEYD

-466 IKKDNEEAEQEEE
+466 IKKDNEEVEQEEE
-479 NLNDISPD
+479 NLNDIFPD

-514 EEPSQH
+514 EETSQH

-550 KESKNLEDKKAKEIK
+550 KESKNLEDKKAKETKEIK

-597 RENKK
+597 IENKK
-602 EMKNYVSDKED
+602 EINNYISSKED

-637 VIVGVGYFITVG
+637 AIVGVGYFITVG
-649 NNKKNDKENIP
+649 NNKKNDKEDIP

-674 EEKKAQAEKEKKEA
+674 EEKKAQ
-688 EEKAKAEKEKKEAE
+688 AEKEKKEAE

>member
-1 MKVLSENNIIRNTV
+1 MSENNIIRNTV

-120 SFLAYDKMELSER
+120 SFLAYDKMELSEK

-194 NKDVVPNNVEE
+194 NKDVVSNNVEG

-244 HESKSNDIES
+244 HESKLSDVDS
-254 KFTDKLNSLNNES
+254 KFIDKLNSLNNES

-294 KEIIKDFACATVV
+294 KDIIKDFACATVV

-354 WNKAQNLIK
+354 WNKAYNLIK
-363 DNYSELENHEIAS
+363 DDYSELENHEIAL
-376 KRTRRNKDID
+376 KRTRKNKDID

-412 AEEGTKEEVDSNNQD
+412 VEEETKEEVASNNQD
-427 IGDVVE
+427 IDNVVE
-433 DKDTTDKEYD
+433 DKDITDKEYD
-443 SNKEDIIEPENKKS
+443 SNKEDIIESENKKS

-466 IKKDNEEAEQEEE
+466 IKKDNEEVEQEEE
-479 NLNDISPD
+479 NLNGISSD
-487 IILDKPVENHQVK
+487 VILDEPIENNRVK

-539 KVSSNNESKLE
+539 KVSLNNESKLE
-550 KESKNLEDKKAKEIK
+550 KESRNLEDEKVK

-577 PIKKKENSNKKSK
+577 PINKKENSNKKSK
-590 NSSKDKY
+590 NSSKDKS
-597 RENKK
+597 REHRKDA
-602 EMKNYVSDKED
+602 KNYVSDKED
-613 SLDDEEVVSKKSRL
+613 SLDDEEVVSKKNRL

-649 NNKKNDKENIP
+649 NNKKNDKEDIP

-688 EEKAKAEKEKKEAE
+688 EEKAKAEKE
-702 EKAKAEKEA
+702 A

-726 YKDGKGVYYTVYAGS
+726 YKDGKGIYYTVYAGS

>member
-30 EKLDGVLEKK
+30 EKLDAVLEKK

-158 SLEKKECGDL
+158 SLEKKECGNL

-194 NKDVVPNNVEE
+194 NKDVVPKSVEE
-205 NNEQDKVEIK
+205 NNEQDRVEIK

-227 NSENDMLL
+227 NSENDVLL
-235 NEIKNSKVK
+235 SEVKNSKVEQ
-244 HESKSNDIES
+244 ESKTNDIES
-254 KFTDKLNSLNNES
+254 KFMDKLNSLNNEI

-294 KEIIKDFACATVV
+294 KEVIKDFACATVA

-321 AMRLTIIGEFGP
+321 AMRLTIIGEFGA

-354 WNKAQNLIK
+354 WNKAHNLIK
-363 DNYSELENHEIAS
+363 DNYNELENHEIAS

-412 AEEGTKEEVDSNNQD
+412 VEEETNKETTSHNEN

-433 DKDTTDKEYD
+433 DKDNTDKEYNI
-443 SNKEDIIEPENKKS
+443 NKEDIIESENKKS

-466 IKKDNEEAEQEEE
+466 IKKDNLE
-479 NLNDISPD
+479 
-487 IILDKPVENHQVK
+487 
-500 SEEIEQNELKEIKQ
+500 EEIEQEENNLNNISSDVILDKTIENNQEELEEIKQ
-514 EEPSQH
+514 EEVKEVNQK

-527 KIEKPINNNLDE
+527 KIEKTINNDLDE
-539 KVSSNNESKLE
+539 KVFLDSELKPE
-550 KESKNLEDKKAKEIK
+550 KESKNLKEEIVKETK
-565 EEKLENEKSVVI
+565 EEKLKNEKSVVI
-577 PIKKKENSNKKSK
+577 PINKKEKGNKKSK
-590 NSSKDKY
+590 HSSKDKSKE
-597 RENKK
+597 RKT
-602 EMKNYVSDKED
+602 EMKNYVSDKD
-613 SLDDEEVVSKKSRL
+613 DYIDDEEVVSKKSRL

-637 VIVGVGYFITVG
+637 AIVGVGYFITVG
-649 NNKKNDKENIP
+649 NNKKNDKDVVP
-660 KSSTQQQANNKLTE
+660 KTSTQQQANNKLTE
-674 EEKKAQAEKEKKEA
+674 E
-688 EEKAKAEKEKKEAE
+688 EKKEAE

-711 QEKAQAEKKAKEMEA
+711 QEKEKAEKKAKEMEA

-759 ISSTIIQENGYYKI
+759 ISSTIIQENEYYKI

-778 SQYGEAQEKCN
+778 SQYEEAQEKCN

-810 LEELKESAPSLS
+810 LEELKESSSSLS

-843 REYVKHL
+843 REYVRHL

>member
-1 MKVLSENNIIRNTV
+1 MSENNIIRNTV

-30 EKLDGVLEKK
+30 EKLDAVLEKK

-158 SLEKKECGDL
+158 SLEKKECGNL

-194 NKDVVPNNVEE
+194 NKDVVPKSVEE
-205 NNEQDKVEIK
+205 NNEQDRVEIK

-227 NSENDMLL
+227 NSENDVLL
-235 NEIKNSKVK
+235 SEVKNSKVEQ
-244 HESKSNDIES
+244 ESKTNDIES
-254 KFTDKLNSLNNES
+254 KFMDKLNSLNNEI

-294 KEIIKDFACATVV
+294 KEVIKDFACATVA

-321 AMRLTIIGEFGP
+321 AMRLTIIGEFGA

-354 WNKAQNLIK
+354 WNEAHNLIK
-363 DNYSELENHEIAS
+363 DNHNELENHEIAS

-412 AEEGTKEEVDSNNQD
+412 VEEETNKETTSHNEN

-433 DKDTTDKEYD
+433 DKDNTDKEYNI
-443 SNKEDIIEPENKKS
+443 NKEDIIESENKKS

-466 IKKDNEEAEQEEE
+466 IKKDNLE
-479 NLNDISPD
+479 
-487 IILDKPVENHQVK
+487 
-500 SEEIEQNELKEIKQ
+500 EEIEQEENNLNNISSDVILDKTIENNQEELEEIKQ
-514 EEPSQH
+514 EEVKEVNQK

-527 KIEKPINNNLDE
+527 KIEKTINNDL
-539 KVSSNNESKLE
+539 
-550 KESKNLEDKKAKEIK
+550 
-565 EEKLENEKSVVI
+565 EEKLKNEKSVVI
-577 PIKKKENSNKKSK
+577 PINKKEKGNKKSK
-590 NSSKDKY
+590 HSSKDKSKE
-597 RENKK
+597 RKT
-602 EMKNYVSDKED
+602 EMKNYVLDK
-613 SLDDEEVVSKKSRL
+613 DDYIDDDEVVSKKSRL

-637 VIVGVGYFITVG
+637 AIVGVGYFITVG
-649 NNKKNDKENIP
+649 NNKKNDKDVVP
-660 KSSTQQQANNKLTE
+660 KTSTQQQANNKLTE
-674 EEKKAQAEKEKKEA
+674 E
-688 EEKAKAEKEKKEAE
+688 EKKEAE

-711 QEKAQAEKKAKEMEA
+711 QEKEKAEKKAKEMEA

-759 ISSTIIQENGYYKI
+759 ISSTIIQENEYYKI

-778 SQYGEAQEKCN
+778 SQYEEAQEKCN

-810 LEELKESAPSLS
+810 LEELKESSSSLS

-843 REYVKHL
+843 REYVRHL

>member
-30 EKLDGVLEKK
+30 EKLDAVLEKK

-158 SLEKKECGDL
+158 SLEKKECGNL

-194 NKDVVPNNVEE
+194 NKDVVPKSVEE
-205 NNEQDKVEIK
+205 NNEQDRVEIK

-227 NSENDMLL
+227 NSENDVLL
-235 NEIKNSKVK
+235 SEVKNSKVEQ
-244 HESKSNDIES
+244 ESKTNDIES
-254 KFTDKLNSLNNES
+254 KFMDKLNSLNNEI

-294 KEIIKDFACATVV
+294 KEVIKDFACATVA

-321 AMRLTIIGEFGP
+321 AMRLTIIGEFGA

-354 WNKAQNLIK
+354 WNEAHNLIK
-363 DNYSELENHEIAS
+363 DNHNELENHEIAS

-412 AEEGTKEEVDSNNQD
+412 VEEETNKETTSHNEN

-433 DKDTTDKEYD
+433 DKDNTDKEYNI
-443 SNKEDIIEPENKKS
+443 NKEDIIESENKKS

-466 IKKDNEEAEQEEE
+466 IKKDNLE
-479 NLNDISPD
+479 
-487 IILDKPVENHQVK
+487 
-500 SEEIEQNELKEIKQ
+500 EEIEQEENNLNNISSDVILDKTIENNQEELEEIKQ
-514 EEPSQH
+514 EEVKEVNQK

-527 KIEKPINNNLDE
+527 KIEKTINNDL
-539 KVSSNNESKLE
+539 
-550 KESKNLEDKKAKEIK
+550 
-565 EEKLENEKSVVI
+565 EEKLKNEKSVVI
-577 PIKKKENSNKKSK
+577 PINKKEKGNKKSK
-590 NSSKDKY
+590 HSSKDKSKE
-597 RENKK
+597 RKT
-602 EMKNYVSDKED
+602 EMKNYVLDK
-613 SLDDEEVVSKKSRL
+613 DDYIDDDEVVSKKSRL

-637 VIVGVGYFITVG
+637 AIVGVGYFITVG
-649 NNKKNDKENIP
+649 NNKKNDKDVVP
-660 KSSTQQQANNKLTE
+660 KTSTQQQANNKLTE
-674 EEKKAQAEKEKKEA
+674 E
-688 EEKAKAEKEKKEAE
+688 EKKEAE

-711 QEKAQAEKKAKEMEA
+711 QEKEKAEKKAKEMEA

-759 ISSTIIQENGYYKI
+759 ISSTIIQENEYYKI

-778 SQYGEAQEKCN
+778 SQYEEAQEKCN

-810 LEELKESAPSLS
+810 LEELKESSSSLS

-843 REYVKHL
+843 REYVRHL

>member
-1 MKVLSENNIIRNTV
+1 MSENNIIRNTV

-158 SLEKKECGDL
+158 SLEKKECGSL
-168 FLKNQADAKRELKRE
+168 FLKNQAEAKRELKRE

-194 NKDVVPNNVEE
+194 NKDVVDKNVEE
-205 NNEQDKVEIK
+205 NNEQDRVEIK

-227 NSENDMLL
+227 NSENDSLL
-235 NEIKNSKVK
+235 NEVK
-244 HESKSNDIES
+244 KSRVEQELKTNDIDS
-254 KFTDKLNSLNNES
+254 KFIDKLHSLNDES
-267 ISQTIHNEYKKLC
+267 ISQTVYNEYKKLC

-294 KEIIKDFACATVV
+294 KDAIKDFACATIA
-307 LEFLKRRNRDLIEG
+307 LEFLKRRNRDLVEG
-321 AMRLTIIGEFGP
+321 AMRLTIIGEFGA

-339 VDYVIKNKTEISEDT
+339 VNYVIKNKTEISEDV
-354 WNKAQNLIK
+354 WNEAHNLIK
-363 DNYSELENHEIAS
+363 ENYDELENHEIAS
-376 KRTRRNKDID
+376 KRTRKNKDID

-412 AEEGTKEEVDSNNQD
+412 VKEENNEEVDNHDENIS
-427 IGDVVE
+427 DVVE
-433 DKDTTDKEYD
+433 EKENTDKED
-443 SNKEDIIEPENKKS
+443 NIDKEDITESENKKS
-457 KKKAKLFGF
+457 KKKSKLFGF
-466 IKKDNEEAEQEEE
+466 IKKENKEEKIEQEIEQEEVEQKE
-479 NLNDISPD
+479 NNLEDISSD
-487 IILDKPVENHQVK
+487 VILDKPIENNQ
-500 SEEIEQNELKEIKQ
+500 EELKEKKQ
-514 EEPSQH
+514 EELEEVKQDL
-520 IEEERSV
+520 EEERSV
-527 KIEKPINNNLDE
+527 KIEKQINNDLDE
-539 KVSSNNESKLE
+539 KVSLNSESKPK
-550 KESKNLEDKKAKEIK
+550 KESKDLEEEIPKEIK
-565 EEKLENEKSVVI
+565 EEKLENEKSESEKSVII
-577 PIKKKENSNKKSK
+577 PINKKERGNKKSK
-590 NSSKDKY
+590 HSSNNKS
-597 RENKK
+597 RENKV
-602 EMKNYVSDKED
+602 EMKKYESNKDD
-613 SLDDEEVVSKKSRL
+613 SKDDYIEDEEVGSKKSRV

-637 VIVGVGYFITVG
+637 AIVGVGYFITVG
-649 NNKKNDKENIP
+649 NNKKNEKVDTP
-660 KSSTQQQANNKLTE
+660 KTSTQQQANNKLTE
-674 EEKKAQAEKEKKEA
+674 EEK
-688 EEKAKAEKEKKEAE
+688 KAKAEKEKKEAE

-711 QEKAQAEKKAKEMEA
+711 EEKAKAEKKAAEMEA

-810 LEELKESAPSLS
+810 LEDLKESAPSLS
-822 AEELKQKYE
+822 AEELRQKYE
-831 DLRSELKNKSGY
+831 DLRSELRNKSGY

>member
-120 SFLAYDKMELSER
+120 SFLAYDKMELSEK

-194 NKDVVPNNVEE
+194 NKDVVSNNVEG
-205 NNEQDKVEIK
+205 NNEQDRLEIK

-244 HESKSNDIES
+244 HESKLSDVDS
-254 KFTDKLNSLNNES
+254 KFIDKLNSLNNES

-280 GLEELHSVEGYGFG
+280 GLEELHSVEGYGFD

-354 WNKAQNLIK
+354 WNKAYNLIK
-363 DNYSELENHEIAS
+363 DDYSELENHEIAL
-376 KRTRRNKDID
+376 KRTRKNKDID

-412 AEEGTKEEVDSNNQD
+412 VEEETKEEVASNNQD
-427 IGDVVE
+427 IDNFVE
-433 DKDTTDKEYD
+433 DKDITDKEYD
-443 SNKEDIIEPENKKS
+443 SNKEDIIESENKKS

-466 IKKDNEEAEQEEE
+466 IKKDNEEVEQEEE
-479 NLNDISPD
+479 NLNGISSD
-487 IILDKPVENHQVK
+487 VILDEPIENNRVK

-539 KVSSNNESKLE
+539 KVSLNNESKLE
-550 KESKNLEDKKAKEIK
+550 KESRNLEDEKVK

-577 PIKKKENSNKKSK
+577 PINKKENSNKKSK
-590 NSSKDKY
+590 NSSKDKS
-597 RENKK
+597 REHRKDA
-602 EMKNYVSDKED
+602 KNYVSDKED
-613 SLDDEEVVSKKSRL
+613 SLDDEDVVSKKNRL

-649 NNKKNDKENIP
+649 NNKKNDKEDIP

-688 EEKAKAEKEKKEAE
+688 EEKAKAEKE
-702 EKAKAEKEA
+702 A

-726 YKDGKGVYYTVYAGS
+726 YKDGKGIYYTVYAGS

>member
-1 MKVLSENNIIRNTV
+1 MSENNIIRNTV

-254 KFTDKLNSLNNES
+254 KFIDKLNSLNNES
-267 ISQTIHNEYKKLC
+267 VSQTIHNEYKKLC

-354 WNKAQNLIK
+354 WNKGYNLIK

-412 AEEGTKEEVDSNNQD
+412 AEEETKEEVASNNQD
-427 IGDVVE
+427 IGDAVE
-433 DKDTTDKEYD
+433 DKYTTDKEYD

-466 IKKDNEEAEQEEE
+466 IKKDNEEVEQEGEH
-479 NLNDISPD
+479 LNDISPD

-500 SEEIEQNELKEIKQ
+500 SEEIEQNEL
-514 EEPSQH
+514 
-520 IEEERSV
+520 
-527 KIEKPINNNLDE
+527 
-539 KVSSNNESKLE
+539 
-550 KESKNLEDKKAKEIK
+550 KEIK

-602 EMKNYVSDKED
+602 EINNYVSDKED

-637 VIVGVGYFITVG
+637 AIVGVGYFITVG
-649 NNKKNDKENIP
+649 NNKKNDKEDIP

-674 EEKKAQAEKEKKEA
+674 EEKKAQ
-688 EEKAKAEKEKKEAE
+688 AEKEKKEAE

>member
-101 YVNKAMKEGLDSLK
+101 YVNKAMKDGLDSLK

-205 NNEQDKVEIK
+205 NNEQDRVEIK
-215 ATEIEDLQLGKD
+215 AAEIEDLQLGKD

-254 KFTDKLNSLNNES
+254 KFIDKLNSLNNES

-339 VDYVIKNKTEISEDT
+339 MDYVIKNKTEISEDT
-354 WNKAQNLIK
+354 WNKGHSLIK

-412 AEEGTKEEVDSNNQD
+412 AEEETKEEVDSNSQD

-433 DKDTTDKEYD
+433 DKDITDKEYD

-466 IKKDNEEAEQEEE
+466 IKKDNEEVEQEEE
-479 NLNDISPD
+479 NLNDIFPD

-514 EEPSQH
+514 EETSQH

-550 KESKNLEDKKAKEIK
+550 KESKNLEDKKAKETKEEKEIK

-597 RENKK
+597 IENKK
-602 EMKNYVSDKED
+602 EINNYISSKED

-637 VIVGVGYFITVG
+637 AIVGVGYFITVG
-649 NNKKNDKENIP
+649 NNKKNDKEDIP

-674 EEKKAQAEKEKKEA
+674 EEKKAQ
-688 EEKAKAEKEKKEAE
+688 AEKEKKEAE

>member
-1 MKVLSENNIIRNTV
+1 MSENNIIRNTV

-254 KFTDKLNSLNNES
+254 KFIDKLNSLNNES
-267 ISQTIHNEYKKLC
+267 VSQTIHNEYKKLC

-412 AEEGTKEEVDSNNQD
+412 AEEGVKEEIDSNNQD

-466 IKKDNEEAEQEEE
+466 IKKDNEEVEQEEE

-500 SEEIEQNELKEIKQ
+500 SEEMEQNELKEIKQ
-514 EEPSQH
+514 KEPSQH
-520 IEEERSV
+520 IEEERNV

-577 PIKKKENSNKKSK
+577 PIK
-590 NSSKDKY
+590 
-597 RENKK
+597 KK

-674 EEKKAQAEKEKKEA
+674 EEKKAQ
-688 EEKAKAEKEKKEAE
+688 AEKEKKEAE

>member
-1 MKVLSENNIIRNTV
+1 MSENNIIRNTV

-120 SFLAYDKMELSER
+120 SFLAYDKMELSEK

-194 NKDVVPNNVEE
+194 NKDVVSNNVEG
-205 NNEQDKVEIK
+205 NNEQDRLEIK

-244 HESKSNDIES
+244 HESKLSDVDS
-254 KFTDKLNSLNNES
+254 KFIDKLNSLNNES

-280 GLEELHSVEGYGFG
+280 GLEELHSVEGYGFD

-354 WNKAQNLIK
+354 WNKAYNLIK
-363 DNYSELENHEIAS
+363 DDYSELENHEIAL
-376 KRTRRNKDID
+376 KRTRKNKDID

-412 AEEGTKEEVDSNNQD
+412 VEEETKEEVASNNQD
-427 IGDVVE
+427 IDNFVE
-433 DKDTTDKEYD
+433 DKDITDKEYD
-443 SNKEDIIEPENKKS
+443 SNKEDIIESENKKS

-466 IKKDNEEAEQEEE
+466 IKKDNEEVEQEEE
-479 NLNDISPD
+479 NLNGISSD
-487 IILDKPVENHQVK
+487 VILDEPIENNRVK

-539 KVSSNNESKLE
+539 KVSLNNESKLE
-550 KESKNLEDKKAKEIK
+550 KESRNLEDEKVK

-577 PIKKKENSNKKSK
+577 PINKKENSNKKSK
-590 NSSKDKY
+590 NSSKDKS
-597 RENKK
+597 REHRKDA
-602 EMKNYVSDKED
+602 KNYVSDKED
-613 SLDDEEVVSKKSRL
+613 SLDDEDVVSKKNRL

-649 NNKKNDKENIP
+649 NNKKNDKEDIP

-674 EEKKAQAEKEKKEA
+674 EEKKAQAEK
-688 EEKAKAEKEKKEAE
+688 
-702 EKAKAEKEA
+702 
-711 QEKAQAEKKAKEMEA
+711 KAKEMEA
-726 YKDGKGVYYTVYAGS
+726 YKDGKGIYYTVYAGS

>member
-1 MKVLSENNIIRNTV
+1 MSENNIIRNTV

-205 NNEQDKVEIK
+205 NNEQNKVEIK

-254 KFTDKLNSLNNES
+254 KFIDKLNSLNNES

-280 GLEELHSVEGYGFG
+280 GLEELHSVEAYGFG

-466 IKKDNEEAEQEEE
+466 IKKDNEEAEQEE
-479 NLNDISPD
+479 
-487 IILDKPVENHQVK
+487 
-500 SEEIEQNELKEIKQ
+500 
-514 EEPSQH
+514 PSQH

-688 EEKAKAEKEKKEAE
+688 EEKAKAEKE
-702 EKAKAEKEA
+702 A

>member
-1 MKVLSENNIIRNTV
+1 MSENNIIRNTV

-30 EKLDGVLEKK
+30 EKLDAVLEKK

-158 SLEKKECGDL
+158 SLEKKECGNL

-194 NKDVVPNNVEE
+194 NKDVVPKSVEE
-205 NNEQDKVEIK
+205 NNEQDRVEIK

-227 NSENDMLL
+227 NSENDVLL
-235 NEIKNSKVK
+235 SEVKNSKVEQ
-244 HESKSNDIES
+244 ESKTNDIES
-254 KFTDKLNSLNNES
+254 KFMDKLNSLNNEI

-294 KEIIKDFACATVV
+294 KEVIKDFACATVA

-321 AMRLTIIGEFGP
+321 AMRLTIIGEFGA

-354 WNKAQNLIK
+354 WNEAHNLIK
-363 DNYSELENHEIAS
+363 DNHNELENHEIAS

-412 AEEGTKEEVDSNNQD
+412 VEEETNKETTSHNEN

-433 DKDTTDKEYD
+433 DKDNTDKEYNI
-443 SNKEDIIEPENKKS
+443 NKEDIIESENKKS

-466 IKKDNEEAEQEEE
+466 IKKDNLEKEIEQEEN
-479 NLNDISPD
+479 NLNNISSD
-487 IILDKPVENHQVK
+487 VILDKTIENNQ
-500 SEEIEQNELKEIKQ
+500 EELEEIKQ
-514 EEPSQH
+514 EEVKEVNQK

-527 KIEKPINNNLDE
+527 KIEKTINNDLDE
-539 KVSSNNESKLE
+539 KVFLDSELKPE
-550 KESKNLEDKKAKEIK
+550 KESKNLKEEIVKETK
-565 EEKLENEKSVVI
+565 EEKLKNEKSVVI
-577 PIKKKENSNKKSK
+577 PINKKEKGNKKSK
-590 NSSKDKY
+590 HSSKDKSKE
-597 RENKK
+597 RKT
-602 EMKNYVSDKED
+602 EMKNYVLDK
-613 SLDDEEVVSKKSRL
+613 DDYIDDDEVVSKKSRL

-637 VIVGVGYFITVG
+637 AIVGVGYFITVG
-649 NNKKNDKENIP
+649 NNKKNDKDVVP
-660 KSSTQQQANNKLTE
+660 KTSTQQQANNKLTE
-674 EEKKAQAEKEKKEA
+674 E
-688 EEKAKAEKEKKEAE
+688 EKKEAE

-711 QEKAQAEKKAKEMEA
+711 QEKEKAEKKAKEMEA

-759 ISSTIIQENGYYKI
+759 ISSTIIQENEYYKI

-778 SQYGEAQEKCN
+778 SQYEEAQEKCN

-810 LEELKESAPSLS
+810 LEELKESSSSLS

-843 REYVKHL
+843 REYVRHL

>member
-30 EKLDGVLEKK
+30 EKLEGVLEKK

-85 DELEKDLEL
+85 DELEKELEL

-101 YVNKAMKEGLDSLK
+101 YVNKAMKDGLDCLK

-120 SFLAYDKMELSER
+120 SFLAYDKMDLSER

-149 LLNISLRKI
+149 LLNITLRKI
-158 SLEKKECGDL
+158 SLEKKDCASL
-168 FLKNQADAKRELKRE
+168 FLKDQADAKRELKRE

-194 NKDVVPNNVEE
+194 SKEVVPKNIEE
-205 NNEQDKVEIK
+205 NSEQNSEEIK

-227 NSENDMLL
+227 NSENDVLL
-235 NEIKNSKVK
+235 NSVK
-244 HESKSNDIES
+244 KSDLGNPPQINDVEA
-254 KFTDKLNSLNNES
+254 KFMDKLNSLNDES
-267 ISQTIHNEYKKLC
+267 ISQTVYNEYKKLC
-280 GLEELHSVEGYGFG
+280 GLEELPYVEGYGFG
-294 KEIIKDFACATVV
+294 KEVIKDFVCATVA

-321 AMRLTIIGEFGP
+321 AMRLTIIGEFGA

-339 VDYVIKNKTEISEDT
+339 IDYVIKNKTEISDT
-354 WNKAQNLIK
+354 IWEEAHVALK
-363 DNYSELENHEIAS
+363 DKSSELENHDIVS
-376 KRTRRNKDID
+376 KRTRKNKDID

-400 ICFRSSISIEDD
+400 VCFRSSISIEEDTK
-412 AEEGTKEEVDSNNQD
+412 EEDTKEEVINKNENIESVIENRDD
-427 IGDVVE
+427 IE
-433 DKDTTDKEYD
+433 
-443 SNKEDIIEPENKKS
+443 KEDDVNEEKIIESENKKS
-457 KKKAKLFGF
+457 RKKDKLFGF
-466 IKKDNEEAEQEEE
+466 MKKESKKEDVAEETEKEEISLDNTSDVVPSEADESIKENIENLEEKNQVLEEE
-479 NLNDISPD
+479 SSI
-487 IILDKPVENHQVK
+487 
-500 SEEIEQNELKEIKQ
+500 
-514 EEPSQH
+514 
-520 IEEERSV
+520 
-527 KIEKPINNNLDE
+527 KIEKPINNDELD
-539 KVSSNNESKLE
+539 KKLSGSNEPKSE
-550 KESKNLEDKKAKEIK
+550 KESKELGDEIPKEV
-565 EEKLENEKSVVI
+565 EEKKIESEKSVVI
-577 PIKKKENSNKKSK
+577 PINKKEKSSKKSK
-590 NSSKDKY
+590 HSPKSKSNSK
-597 RENKK
+597 EKK
-602 EMKNYVSDKED
+602 TEVKNYESNEED
-613 SLDDEEVVSKKSRL
+613 FIDDEEVGSKKSRL

-632 AVVIV
+632 AIVIV
-637 VIVGVGYFITVG
+637 AIVGVGYFITVG
-649 NNKKNDKENIP
+649 NNKKNDKDTTPP
-660 KSSTQQQANNKLTE
+660 KAPTQQQANNKQTE
-674 EEKKAQAEKEKKEA
+674 EEK
-688 EEKAKAEKEKKEAE
+688 KAKAEKEKKEAE
-702 EKAKAEKEA
+702 EKAKAEEKE
-711 QEKAQAEKKAKEMEA
+711 KAEKKAKEMEA

-741 LKVEKTAK
+741 LKVEATAK

-759 ISSTIIQENGYYKI
+759 ISSTIIQENGYYKV

-778 SQYGEAQEKCN
+778 SEYGEAQEKCN

-810 LEELKESAPSLS
+810 LEDLKESAPSLS
-822 AEELKQKYE
+822 AEELRQKYE

>member
-1 MKVLSENNIIRNTV
+1 MSENNIIRNTV

-101 YVNKAMKEGLDSLK
+101 YVNKAMKDGLDSLK

-205 NNEQDKVEIK
+205 NNEQDRVEIK
-215 ATEIEDLQLGKD
+215 AAEIEDLQLGKD

-254 KFTDKLNSLNNES
+254 KFIDKLNSLNNES

-280 GLEELHSVEGYGFG
+280 GLEELHSVEGYGFD

-339 VDYVIKNKTEISEDT
+339 MDYVIKNKTEISEDT
-354 WNKAQNLIK
+354 WNKGHSLIK

-412 AEEGTKEEVDSNNQD
+412 AEEETKEEVDSNSQD

-433 DKDTTDKEYD
+433 DKDITDKEYD

-466 IKKDNEEAEQEEE
+466 IKKDNEEVEQEEE

-514 EEPSQH
+514 EETSQH

-550 KESKNLEDKKAKEIK
+550 KESKNLEDKKAKETKEEKEIK

-597 RENKK
+597 IENKK
-602 EMKNYVSDKED
+602 EINNYISDKED

-637 VIVGVGYFITVG
+637 AIVGVGYFITVG
-649 NNKKNDKENIP
+649 NNKKNDKEDIP

-674 EEKKAQAEKEKKEA
+674 EEKKAQ
-688 EEKAKAEKEKKEAE
+688 AEKEKKEAE

>member
-30 EKLDGVLEKK
+30 EKLEGVLEKK

-101 YVNKAMKEGLDSLK
+101 YVNKAMKDGLDCLK
-115 ANDLN
+115 ANDLS
-120 SFLAYDKMELSER
+120 SFLAYDKMDLSER

-149 LLNISLRKI
+149 LLNITLRKI
-158 SLEKKECGDL
+158 SLEKKDCASL

-194 NKDVVPNNVEE
+194 SKEVVPKNIEE
-205 NNEQDKVEIK
+205 SSEQSSEDIK

-227 NSENDMLL
+227 NSENDVLL
-235 NEIKNSKVK
+235 NSVK
-244 HESKSNDIES
+244 KSELGKEPQINDVEA
-254 KFTDKLNSLNNES
+254 KFMDKLNSLNDES
-267 ISQTIHNEYKKLC
+267 ISQTVYNEYKKLC
-280 GLEELHSVEGYGFG
+280 GLEELPYVEGYGFG
-294 KEIIKDFACATVV
+294 REVIKDFVCATVA

-321 AMRLTIIGEFGP
+321 AMRLTIIGEFGA

-339 VDYVIKNKTEISEDT
+339 IDYVIKNKTEISEDV
-354 WNKAQNLIK
+354 WEEAHVVLK
-363 DNYSELENHEIAS
+363 DKSSELENHDIVS
-376 KRTRRNKDID
+376 KRTRKNKDID

-400 ICFRSSISIEDD
+400 VCFRSSISIEED
-412 AEEGTKEEVDSNNQD
+412 TKEEDAKE
-427 IGDVVE
+427 DVINKNDNIENVLE
-433 DKDTTDKEYD
+433 
-443 SNKEDIIEPENKKS
+443 NKENIEKEHDVNEEEIIESENKKS
-457 KKKAKLFGF
+457 RKKDKLFGF
-466 IKKDNEEAEQEEE
+466 MKKESKKEEVVEVTEKEEISLGNTSDAVTDEPNESIKDNIE
-479 NLNDISPD
+479 NL
-487 IILDKPVENHQVK
+487 
-500 SEEIEQNELKEIKQ
+500 EEVSL
-514 EEPSQH
+514 
-520 IEEERSV
+520 EEERNI
-527 KIEKPINNNLDE
+527 KIEKPINNNELD
-539 KVSSNNESKLE
+539 KKLSASNEPKSE
-550 KESKNLEDKKAKEIK
+550 KESKGLGDEISKEA
-565 EEKLENEKSVVI
+565 EEKKVESEKSVVI
-577 PIKKKENSNKKSK
+577 PINKKEKNSKKSK
-590 NSSKDKY
+590 HSPKSNSK
-597 RENKK
+597 EKK
-602 EMKNYVSDKED
+602 TEIKNYESNEED
-613 SLDDEEVVSKKSRL
+613 FIDDEEVGSKKSRL

-632 AVVIV
+632 AIVIV
-637 VIVGVGYFITVG
+637 AIVGVGYFITVG
-649 NNKKNDKENIP
+649 NNKKNDKDNTPP
-660 KSSTQQQANNKLTE
+660 KASTQQQANNKQTE
-674 EEKKAQAEKEKKEA
+674 EEK
-688 EEKAKAEKEKKEAE
+688 KAKAEKEKKEAE
-702 EKAKAEKEA
+702 EKAKAEEKE
-711 QEKAQAEKKAKEMEA
+711 KAEKKAKEMEA

-741 LKVEKTAK
+741 LKVEATAK

-759 ISSTIIQENGYYKI
+759 ISSTIVQENGYYKV

-778 SQYGEAQEKCN
+778 SEYGEAQEKCN

-810 LEELKESAPSLS
+810 LEDLKESAPSLS
-822 AEELKQKYE
+822 AEELRQKYE
-831 DLRSELKNKSGY
+831 DLRSELRNKSGY

>member
-120 SFLAYDKMELSER
+120 SFLSYDKMELSER

-254 KFTDKLNSLNNES
+254 KFIDKLNSLNNES
-267 ISQTIHNEYKKLC
+267 VSQTIHNEYKKLC

-412 AEEGTKEEVDSNNQD
+412 AEEGVKEEIDSNNQD

-466 IKKDNEEAEQEEE
+466 IKKDNEEVEQEEE

-487 IILDKPVENHQVK
+487 IILDKPVENNQVK

-514 EEPSQH
+514 KEPSQH
-520 IEEERSV
+520 IEEERNV

-688 EEKAKAEKEKKEAE
+688 EEKAKAEKE
-702 EKAKAEKEA
+702 A

>member
-1 MKVLSENNIIRNTV
+1 MSENNIIRNTV

-120 SFLAYDKMELSER
+120 SFLAYDKMELSEK

-194 NKDVVPNNVEE
+194 NKDVVSNNVEG

-244 HESKSNDIES
+244 HESKLSDVDS
-254 KFTDKLNSLNNES
+254 KFIDKLNSLNNES

-354 WNKAQNLIK
+354 WNKAYNLIK
-363 DNYSELENHEIAS
+363 DDYSELENHEIAL
-376 KRTRRNKDID
+376 KRTRKNKDID

-412 AEEGTKEEVDSNNQD
+412 VEEETKEEVASNNQD
-427 IGDVVE
+427 IDNVVE
-433 DKDTTDKEYD
+433 DKDITDKEYD
-443 SNKEDIIEPENKKS
+443 SNKEDIIESENKKS

-466 IKKDNEEAEQEEE
+466 IKKDNEEVEQEEE
-479 NLNDISPD
+479 NLNGISSD
-487 IILDKPVENHQVK
+487 VILDEPIENNRVK

-514 EEPSQH
+514 EELSQH

-539 KVSSNNESKLE
+539 KVSLNNESKLE
-550 KESKNLEDKKAKEIK
+550 KESRNLEDEKVK

-577 PIKKKENSNKKSK
+577 PINKKENSNKKSK
-590 NSSKDKY
+590 NSSKDKSSEH
-597 RENKK
+597 RKDA
-602 EMKNYVSDKED
+602 KNYVSDKED
-613 SLDDEEVVSKKSRL
+613 SLDDEEVVSKKNRL

-649 NNKKNDKENIP
+649 NNKKNDKEDIP

-688 EEKAKAEKEKKEAE
+688 EEKAKAEKE
-702 EKAKAEKEA
+702 A

-726 YKDGKGVYYTVYAGS
+726 YKDGKGIYYTVYAGS

>member
-120 SFLAYDKMELSER
+120 SFLAYDKMELSEK

-194 NKDVVPNNVEE
+194 NKDVVSNNVEG
-205 NNEQDKVEIK
+205 NNEQDRLEIK

-244 HESKSNDIES
+244 HESKLSDVDS
-254 KFTDKLNSLNNES
+254 KFIDKLNSLNNES

-280 GLEELHSVEGYGFG
+280 GLEELHSVEGYGFD

-354 WNKAQNLIK
+354 WNKAYNLIK
-363 DNYSELENHEIAS
+363 DDYSELENHEIAL
-376 KRTRRNKDID
+376 KRTRKNKDID

-412 AEEGTKEEVDSNNQD
+412 VEEETKEEVASNNQD
-427 IGDVVE
+427 IDNFVE
-433 DKDTTDKEYD
+433 DKDITDKEYD
-443 SNKEDIIEPENKKS
+443 SNKEDIIKSENKKS

-466 IKKDNEEAEQEEE
+466 IKKDNEEVEQEEE
-479 NLNDISPD
+479 NLNGISSD
-487 IILDKPVENHQVK
+487 VILDEPIENNRVK

-539 KVSSNNESKLE
+539 KVSLNNESKLE
-550 KESKNLEDKKAKEIK
+550 KESRNLEDEKVK

-577 PIKKKENSNKKSK
+577 PINKKENSNKKSK
-590 NSSKDKY
+590 NSSKDKS
-597 RENKK
+597 REHRKDA
-602 EMKNYVSDKED
+602 KNYVSDKED
-613 SLDDEEVVSKKSRL
+613 SLDDEDLVSKKNRL

-649 NNKKNDKENIP
+649 NNKKNDKEDIP

-688 EEKAKAEKEKKEAE
+688 EEKAKAEKE
-702 EKAKAEKEA
+702 A

-726 YKDGKGVYYTVYAGS
+726 YKDGKGIYYTVYAGS